1 MKALLPVYCRPLGYF
16 VIALALFLPFLM
28 LMIGKMTDGNLLFY
42 KECSKLLMMLG
53 AMMILFAFTK
63 NESKETEQI
72 RNKATRNAIFLTVLF
87 IFGGMLYR
95 VWKGDI
101 MSVDTSS
108 FLIFLIL
115 NILCLEFGIKKA
127 TVERLFKRDR
137 R

>member
-63 NESKETEQI
+63 TESKETEQI

-127 TVERLFKRDR
+127 MVDRLFKRDR

>member
-101 MSVDTSS
+101 LSVDTSS

-127 TVERLFKRDR
+127 TVDRLFKRDR

>member
-63 NESKETEQI
+63 TESKKTEQI

-127 TVERLFKRDR
+127 TVDRLFKRDR